1 MMILRGVTL
10 FPYYDLGGAVEN
22 FQRKWHS
29 AWAPGIGGA
38 NHFFSFFIWNLCVT
52 ATEVTFSFCFLM
64 IDNLLT

>member
-29 AWAPGIGGA
+29 AWAPGIGGPTI
-38 NHFFSFFIWNLCVT
+38 FF
-52 ATEVTFSFCFLM
+52 
-64 IDNLLT
+64 LLYMECMCYCNGSDVFVLFPDD